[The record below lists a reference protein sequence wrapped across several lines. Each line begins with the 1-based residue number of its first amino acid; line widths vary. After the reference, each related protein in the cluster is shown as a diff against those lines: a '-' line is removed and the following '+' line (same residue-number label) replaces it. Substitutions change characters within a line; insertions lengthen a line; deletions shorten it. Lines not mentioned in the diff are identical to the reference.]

1 MSYKK
6 LCDIK
11 SILLALKLYR
21 GDKGMGCIEAGRVP
35 HIDYVYVEAIS
46 ISNA

>member
-11 SILLALKLYR
+11 SILLALKQYVDEVSSKLKEA
-21 GDKGMGCIEAGRVP
+21 KGV
-35 HIDYVYVEAIS
+35 V
-46 ISNA
+46 